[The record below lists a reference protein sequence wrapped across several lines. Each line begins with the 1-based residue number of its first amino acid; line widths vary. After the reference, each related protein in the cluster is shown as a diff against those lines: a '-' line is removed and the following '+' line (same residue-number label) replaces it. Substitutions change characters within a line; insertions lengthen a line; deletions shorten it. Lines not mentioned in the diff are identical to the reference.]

1 MLNAHYDVIVV
12 GGAAVGSAAAYF
24 LQANPDFSGSLLV
37 LEKDLSYQY
46 CATTLSAASI
56 RHQFTTPENIQMSQF
71 GTQFLRDFS
80 QTMSVNG
87 DAPDPAF
94 HEGGYLFLATSAEGK
109 HTLEQNHITQK
120 QLGAEIELLN
130 PDQIKARF
138 NWLNTADLTAG
149 SLGLQGEGWLDAY
162 GMMQGMRRKATAL
175 GATYKQATVIDV
187 LRSGSKITGVV
198 LDNQQIIHCS
208 TLINAAGLGATA
220 LAKKMGIDLPVVSK
234 KRCVFYFQS
243 PAEVPNC
250 PMTIDPSGA
259 YFRPEGEGFI
269 AGIAPPT
276 DQDPISTDFDV
287 QHELFDDVL
296 WPILAERVPAF
307 EAIRLIRSWA
317 GHYDMNTLDQ
327 NVILGP
333 HPSLSNVL
341 FANGFSGHGMQQAPA
356 VGRALSEL
364 ILYGQYRSLDL
375 HRLGWDRILE
385 HKPLVELNIV

>member
-1 MLNAHYDVIVV
+1 MLSPHYDVIIV

-24 LQANPDFSGSLLV
+24 LQSNPDFTGSLLV

-56 RHQFTTPENIQMSQF
+56 RHQFSTPENIQMSQF
-71 GTQFLRDFS
+71 GTQFLRQFEKNMAVD
-80 QTMSVNG
+80 G
-87 DAPDPAF
+87 DAADPAF
-94 HEGGYLFLATSAEGK
+94 HEGGYLFLANTPTGLDVLK
-109 HTLEQNHITQK
+109 QNHQLQT
-120 QLGAEIELLN
+120 QLGADIALLD
-130 PDQIKARF
+130 PTQVKTRF
-138 NWLNTADLTAG
+138 PWMNTQDLTAG
-149 SLGLQGEGWLDAY
+149 ALGLSGEGWLDAY
-162 GMMQGMRRKATAL
+162 GMMQGMRRKAIAL
-175 GATYKQATVIDV
+175 GATYWQAEV
-187 LRSGSKITGVV
+187 LNVVKEGTQIKGVT
-198 LDNQQIIHCS
+198 LDNQHIICCD

-220 LAKKMGIDLPVVSK
+220 LAQRMGIDLPVVSK

-243 PAEVPNC
+243 PAQLPGC

-259 YFRPEGEGFI
+259 YFRPEGDGFI
-269 AGIAPPT
+269 AGIAPPA
-276 DQDPISTDFDV
+276 DQDPISTDYDV
-287 QHELFDDVL
+287 QHDLFEEIL

-307 EAIRLIRSWA
+307 EALRLIRSWA

-333 HPSLSNVL
+333 HPDLPNVL

-375 HRLGWDRILE
+375 RRLGWERILE
-385 HKPLVELNIV
+385 RQPIIELNVV